1 MNPNTEK
8 TSLRQRL
15 KDGKAVVGTW
25 LQSGS
30 AVAAEIMALYGFDF
44 IAADMEHGDVGMKA
58 FYDAARAVGE
68 KSRMFAR
75 VQSNDVMS
83 IRKVLDAGASGVI
96 VPLVNNAEQAKNAVR
111 ASKYPPLGIRGFAF
125 VRANGW
131 GKDFDNY
138 AKSANDDVL
147 LAVMIET
154 KQAVENID
162 EILEVDGVDAVL
174 IGPYDLSGSYG
185 VTGKLDNPEVLHG
198 MEKVLEACK
207 RHGVAAGQHIVNPNE
222 TNVKRALEQGY
233 TFLALGMDTVFI
245 ADGAKAASSYASLA
259 QSGNKG

>member
-1 MNPNTEK
+1 MYCCGAYCRSAYRFK
-8 TSLRQRL
+8 R
-15 KDGKAVVGTW
+15 DGVGGFFVFIVVF
-25 LQSGS
+25 
-30 AVAAEIMALYGFDF
+30 VFVRF
-44 IAADMEHGDVGMKA
+44 
-58 FYDAARAVGE
+58 
-68 KSRMFAR
+68 
-75 VQSNDVMS
+75 
-83 IRKVLDAGASGVI
+83 ASGY
-96 VPLVNNAEQAKNAVR
+96 AEQAKNAVR
-111 ASKYPPLGIRGFAF
+111 AAKYPPLGIRGFAF

-198 MEKVLEACK
+198 MEKVLEACN

-259 QSGNKG
+259 QRGNKG

>member
-15 KDGKAVVGTW
+15 KDGKTVVGTW

-83 IRKVLDAGASGVI
+83 IRKVLDAGACGVI
-96 VPLVNNAEQAKNAVR
+96 SIYSRVLSPVR
-111 ASKYPPLGIRGFAF
+111 KPS
-125 VRANGW
+125 
-131 GKDFDNY
+131 
-138 AKSANDDVL
+138 
-147 LAVMIET
+147 
-154 KQAVENID
+154 
-162 EILEVDGVDAVL
+162 
-174 IGPYDLSGSYG
+174 
-185 VTGKLDNPEVLHG
+185 
-198 MEKVLEACK
+198 
-207 RHGVAAGQHIVNPNE
+207 
-222 TNVKRALEQGY
+222 
-233 TFLALGMDTVFI
+233 
-245 ADGAKAASSYASLA
+245 
-259 QSGNKG
+259 